1 MDSLRNFND
10 NNEFDIGF
18 EDRFT
23 SCVENSVCKSD
34 FD

>member
-10 NNEFDIGF
+10 EFEDIGF
-18 EDRFT
+18 EDRFA
-23 SCVENSVCKSD
+23 SCVENTVCKPD